1 MDYALFHAVNAWAG
15 HVPWLDRAM
24 TLIAH
29 YAALLFGMA
38 LLGLWVRGRRTG
50 EVETDRMAVARALV
64 AAAVALAMGQVI
76 GWGVP
81 RPRPFTTHV
90 VRLLI
95 APSADPSFP
104 SDHALAAFA
113 IAGALRGTHV
123 VLAVALL
130 AMGVLLGFARVFVGT
145 HYPLDIVG
153 GALLGGSVGLLTR
166 WADAWLV
173 PGVRL
178 GSRVTDAGLRSWRTP
193 TRPR

>member
-1 MDYALFHAVNAWAG
+1 
-15 HVPWLDRAM
+15 
-24 TLIAH
+24 
-29 YAALLFGMA
+29 
-38 LLGLWVRGRRTG
+38 
-50 EVETDRMAVARALV
+50 MAVARALV

-76 GWGVP
+76 GWRLP

-90 VRLLI
+90 VRSLI

-113 IAGALRGTHV
+113 IVGALFGTHG

-166 WADAWLV
+166 WADYWF
-173 PGVRL
+173 VRWVHL
-178 GSRVTDAGLRSWRTP
+178 GSRVTAAGLRSWRRP